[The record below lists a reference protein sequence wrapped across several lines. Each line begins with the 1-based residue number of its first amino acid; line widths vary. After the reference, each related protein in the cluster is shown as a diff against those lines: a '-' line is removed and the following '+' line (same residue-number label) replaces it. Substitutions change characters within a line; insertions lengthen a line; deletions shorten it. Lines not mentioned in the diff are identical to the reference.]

1 MGVETRP
8 QVSGVGGS
16 LVFDNSEAWSK
27 EAEAILKRTAG
38 KTNNEMVA
46 SASELAHFATSML
59 TALYGVES
67 PQFRRFREGL
77 ETVPSSFFAHARGV
91 IAAANA
97 ELKAG
102 LIVRLRVTVAGEIL
116 TELIRLA
123 KDVLEERSDAAKNTG
138 AVLVASAFEN
148 LIRRMGEEFA
158 GVTARPKLQDVI
170 TALKDAGVLKGGQIG
185 TATSYLKF
193 RNDSLH
199 ADWQAVDRS
208 QVESCLAFTESL
220 LLKHFC

>member
-1 MGVETRP
+1 MI
-8 QVSGVGGS
+8 
-16 LVFDNSEAWSK
+16 DNSQVWSK
-27 EAEAILKRTAG
+27 EAEQVLKRTGEA
-38 KTNNEMVA
+38 KMDDISS
-46 SASELAHFATSML
+46 SASEAVHFATSML
-59 TALYGVES
+59 SALYGVES
-67 PQFRRFREGL
+67 PQMKRFRDGCINAEKVEGYVQAQL
-77 ETVPSSFFAHARGV
+77 FDHARGV
-91 IAAANA
+91 ITAANA

-102 LIVRLRVTVAGEIL
+102 LIVRLRIAVAGEIL

-148 LIRRMGEEFA
+148 LMRRMGEEFA
-158 GVTARPKLQDVI
+158 GVTGRPKLQDVI